1 MDMMMEGTVEGMN
14 NVRTE
19 REEELEDRS
28 IRDSDA
34 TEAVEEEGRQEE
46 ESDRRDLNSDDLA
59 QVQEDTQGSYSDK
72 PQAEYMRGWTDMQ
85 TPLCIPY
92 DHHMDVYEHESR
104 RLA

>member
-1 MDMMMEGTVEGMN
+1 MDMMEGTVAGMD

-19 REEELEDRS
+19 GEEELEDRS

-34 TEAVEEEGRQEE
+34 VGAVAEGQQAE
-46 ESDRRDLNSDDLA
+46 ESGRRDSNSDDLA

-72 PQAEYMRGWTDMQ
+72 HQAEYIWGRTDVQ